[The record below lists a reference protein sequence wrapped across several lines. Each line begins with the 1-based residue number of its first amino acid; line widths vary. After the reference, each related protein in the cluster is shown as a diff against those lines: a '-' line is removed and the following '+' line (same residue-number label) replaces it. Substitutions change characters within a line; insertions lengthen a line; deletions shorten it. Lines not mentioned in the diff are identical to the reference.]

1 MTQKIYLDYAAATP
15 VDPLVF
21 KEMEPFYSV
30 YFYNPSADYASARSV
45 KVKINEARKKIAYW
59 LGSQANEIVFTA
71 GGTEANNLAI
81 HGIMKQYPKSNMLI
95 SSIEHESIINS
106 AKQYKYGEV
115 KVKGDGRVDL
125 ESLKKQINDDTVLI
139 SIMYANNEI
148 GTIEP
153 MVKIADIIAKVK
165 ADRVQRSIDLPLIFH
180 SDACQA
186 VNFLD
191 LHVHRLGVDLL
202 TLNGGK
208 IYGPKQSGALYI
220 SRNVKLS
227 PIIYGG
233 GQENNL
239 RSGTENVPADIGLSV
254 ALDIAQ
260 LNRDEQI
267 KQQQNL
273 RDYFIA
279 KLIKEIPDCV
289 INGSLDYRL
298 ANNIHATF
306 KGQDNEYLLI
316 ALDQAGVMAA
326 AGSACSASKDE
337 SSHVLLAL
345 GLSDDDARSSLRFSI
360 GKYTTSAEIDHTV
373 ALLARLIK

>member
-1 MTQKIYLDYAAATP
+1 MIQKIYLDYAAATP

-30 YFYNPSADYASARSV
+30 DFYNPSADYASARSV
-45 KVKINEARKKIAYW
+45 KLKINEARKKIAYW
-59 LGSQANEIVFTA
+59 LGAQANEIVFTA

-81 HGIMKQYPKSNMLI
+81 HGIMKQYPRSNMLI

-106 AKQYKYGEV
+106 AKQYNYGEV
-115 KVKGDGRVDL
+115 KVKSDGRIDL
-125 ESLKKQINDDTVLI
+125 ESLKKQINDNTVLI
-139 SIMYANNEI
+139 SVMYANNEI

-153 MVKIADIIAKVK
+153 MVKIADIIANVK
-165 ADRVQRSIDLPLIFH
+165 ADRVHRSIDLPLIFH

-202 TLNGGK
+202 TINGGK
-208 IYGPKQSGALYI
+208 IYGPKQSGALYV
-220 SRNVKLS
+220 SRNVKLE

-233 GQENNL
+233 GQESNL
-239 RSGTENVPADIGLSV
+239 RSGTENVPADIGLGI
-254 ALDIAQ
+254 ALDLAQ
-260 LNRDEQI
+260 LNRDEHT
-267 KQQQNL
+267 KQQENL
-273 RDYFIA
+273 KDYFID
-279 KLIKEIPDCV
+279 KLIKEVPGCV

-298 ANNIHATF
+298 PNNVHVTF

-316 ALDQAGVMAA
+316 ALDRAGIMAA

-345 GLSDDDARSSLRFSI
+345 GLSDEDARSSLRFSI
-360 GKYTTSAEIDHTV
+360 GKYTTKSEINQTV
-373 ALLARLIK
+373 ALLAKLIK